1 MRRER
6 VLLKDKVVKKLL
18 NSENPTCREYLVRLI
33 SASTGI
39 SVKLLR
45 NNIELIT
52 PNINSNSNYVNSVS
66 DVMVKDNE
74 NYYNIEINYNNVPI
88 AIVKNNIYM
97 YNSILRQVHKS
108 DDYKNVKG
116 VIQIN
121 INNYDLFSKGE
132 FVYDSMMIEKKHH
145 IVRDNMLRVIDI
157 NLDFLSNIDYNKIK
171 KGNEY
176 NLEKLLYFFVCN
188 DKKLLDNIY
197 NGNGLMRD
205 ISKIFNIDI
214 EDLDKQLYYDYDEYM
229 KEVSYEQ
236 GEIDATLKRN
246 KEKQKAEKYITNKN
260 LSNIVVFR
268 RMLPEAHIPFSYY
281 RQAHIFFNDGNYYF
295 AYINYF
301 MMLEFCFAD
310 GHFHKQAVT
319 NNFCKSELLKL
330 CVLST
335 LNMLKNDKKADNYKW
350 LYEECKSRQ
359 KKVDFEG
366 VVYILIEYRGLLSHA
381 TERSKKY
388 LFDNNKLRPI
398 ALIISIICFLLCGY
412 MQIFCCSSEESKKRL
427 IKENI
432 DNLEKVKKDEI

>member
-121 INNYDLFSKGE
+121 INNYDLFNKGE

-246 KEKQKAEKYITNKN
+246 KEIIKNMLDNNLDKDLMLKITNLKEEELN
-260 LSNIVVFR
+260 KII
-268 RMLPEAHIPFSYY
+268 E
-281 RQAHIFFNDGNYYF
+281 
-295 AYINYF
+295 YINR
-301 MMLEFCFAD
+301 EE
-310 GHFHKQAVT
+310 T
-319 NNFCKSELLKL
+319 KS
-330 CVLST
+330 
-335 LNMLKNDKKADNYKW
+335 
-350 LYEECKSRQ
+350 
-359 KKVDFEG
+359 
-366 VVYILIEYRGLLSHA
+366 
-381 TERSKKY
+381 
-388 LFDNNKLRPI
+388 NK
-398 ALIISIICFLLCGY
+398 
-412 MQIFCCSSEESKKRL
+412 
-427 IKENI
+427 
-432 DNLEKVKKDEI
+432 

>member
-121 INNYDLFSKGE
+121 INNYDLFGKGE
-132 FVYDSMMIEKKHH
+132 FVYDSMMIEKKHN

-236 GEIDATLKRN
+236 GEIDGILKN
-246 KEKQKAEKYITNKN
+246 QKEIIKNMLNKN
-260 LSNIVVFR
+260 YPKKEIMELTNLKEEELNKIIEDISCEETKSN
-268 RMLPEAHIPFSYY
+268 
-281 RQAHIFFNDGNYYF
+281 
-295 AYINYF
+295 
-301 MMLEFCFAD
+301 
-310 GHFHKQAVT
+310 K
-319 NNFCKSELLKL
+319 
-330 CVLST
+330 
-335 LNMLKNDKKADNYKW
+335 
-350 LYEECKSRQ
+350 
-359 KKVDFEG
+359 
-366 VVYILIEYRGLLSHA
+366 
-381 TERSKKY
+381 
-388 LFDNNKLRPI
+388 
-398 ALIISIICFLLCGY
+398 
-412 MQIFCCSSEESKKRL
+412 
-427 IKENI
+427 
-432 DNLEKVKKDEI
+432 

>member
-1 MRRER
+1 MRQER

-45 NNIELIT
+45 NNIELVT

-171 KGNEY
+171 KGNKY

-236 GEIDATLKRN
+236 GEID
-246 KEKQKAEKYITNKN
+246 KQKSIIKNMLNKN
-260 LSNIVVFR
+260 YPKEEI
-268 RMLPEAHIPFSYY
+268 
-281 RQAHIFFNDGNYYF
+281 
-295 AYINYF
+295 
-301 MMLEFCFAD
+301 LEL
-310 GHFHKQAVT
+310 T
-319 NNFCKSELLKL
+319 NLKEEELNK
-330 CVLST
+330 
-335 LNMLKNDKKADNYKW
+335 
-350 LYEECKSRQ
+350 
-359 KKVDFEG
+359 
-366 VVYILIEYRGLLSHA
+366 IIE
-381 TERSKKY
+381 
-388 LFDNNKLRPI
+388 DI
-398 ALIISIICFLLCGY
+398 
-412 MQIFCCSSEESKKRL
+412 SSEETKSNK
-427 IKENI
+427 
-432 DNLEKVKKDEI
+432 

>member
-39 SVKLLR
+39 NVKLLR
-45 NNIELIT
+45 NNIELVT

-121 INNYDLFSKGE
+121 INNYDLFGKGE

-145 IVRDNMLRVIDI
+145 IIRNNMLRVIDI

-236 GEIDATLKRN
+236 GEIDGILKN
-246 KEKQKAEKYITNKN
+246 QKEIIKNMLENNFDKETMLKITNLKEEKLN
-260 LSNIVVFR
+260 KIIEDISREETKSN
-268 RMLPEAHIPFSYY
+268 
-281 RQAHIFFNDGNYYF
+281 
-295 AYINYF
+295 
-301 MMLEFCFAD
+301 
-310 GHFHKQAVT
+310 K
-319 NNFCKSELLKL
+319 
-330 CVLST
+330 
-335 LNMLKNDKKADNYKW
+335 
-350 LYEECKSRQ
+350 
-359 KKVDFEG
+359 
-366 VVYILIEYRGLLSHA
+366 
-381 TERSKKY
+381 
-388 LFDNNKLRPI
+388 
-398 ALIISIICFLLCGY
+398 
-412 MQIFCCSSEESKKRL
+412 
-427 IKENI
+427 
-432 DNLEKVKKDEI
+432 

>member
-45 NNIELIT
+45 NNIELVT

-121 INNYDLFSKGE
+121 INNYDLFGKGK

-236 GEIDATLKRN
+236 GEIDGVLK
-246 KEKQKAEKYITNKN
+246 KQKEIIFYFELSRRGRLTLSCIKVMLFELCETSTKYQSK
-260 LSNIVVFR
+260 
-268 RMLPEAHIPFSYY
+268 
-281 RQAHIFFNDGNYYF
+281 IFYF
-295 AYINYF
+295 DI
-301 MMLEFCFAD
+301 
-310 GHFHKQAVT
+310 
-319 NNFCKSELLKL
+319 
-330 CVLST
+330 
-335 LNMLKNDKKADNYKW
+335 
-350 LYEECKSRQ
+350 
-359 KKVDFEG
+359 
-366 VVYILIEYRGLLSHA
+366 
-381 TERSKKY
+381 
-388 LFDNNKLRPI
+388 
-398 ALIISIICFLLCGY
+398 
-412 MQIFCCSSEESKKRL
+412 
-427 IKENI
+427 
-432 DNLEKVKKDEI
+432 

>member
-1 MRRER
+1 MRQER

-45 NNIELIT
+45 NNIELVT

-171 KGNEY
+171 KGNKH

-188 DKKLLDNIY
+188 DKKMLDNIY

-236 GEIDATLKRN
+236 GEID
-246 KEKQKAEKYITNKN
+246 KQKSIIKNMLNKN
-260 LSNIVVFR
+260 YPKEEI
-268 RMLPEAHIPFSYY
+268 
-281 RQAHIFFNDGNYYF
+281 
-295 AYINYF
+295 
-301 MMLEFCFAD
+301 LEL
-310 GHFHKQAVT
+310 T
-319 NNFCKSELLKL
+319 NLKEEELNK
-330 CVLST
+330 
-335 LNMLKNDKKADNYKW
+335 
-350 LYEECKSRQ
+350 
-359 KKVDFEG
+359 
-366 VVYILIEYRGLLSHA
+366 IIE
-381 TERSKKY
+381 
-388 LFDNNKLRPI
+388 DI
-398 ALIISIICFLLCGY
+398 
-412 MQIFCCSSEESKKRL
+412 SSEETKSNK
-427 IKENI
+427 
-432 DNLEKVKKDEI
+432 

>member
-66 DVMVKDNE
+66 DVMIKDNE

-236 GEIDATLKRN
+236 GEIDGILKN
-246 KEKQKAEKYITNKN
+246 QKEIIKNMLNKN
-260 LSNIVVFR
+260 YPKEEIMELTNLKEEELNKIIEDISCEETKSN
-268 RMLPEAHIPFSYY
+268 
-281 RQAHIFFNDGNYYF
+281 
-295 AYINYF
+295 
-301 MMLEFCFAD
+301 
-310 GHFHKQAVT
+310 K
-319 NNFCKSELLKL
+319 
-330 CVLST
+330 
-335 LNMLKNDKKADNYKW
+335 
-350 LYEECKSRQ
+350 
-359 KKVDFEG
+359 
-366 VVYILIEYRGLLSHA
+366 
-381 TERSKKY
+381 
-388 LFDNNKLRPI
+388 
-398 ALIISIICFLLCGY
+398 
-412 MQIFCCSSEESKKRL
+412 
-427 IKENI
+427 
-432 DNLEKVKKDEI
+432 

>member
-45 NNIELIT
+45 NNIELVT

-236 GEIDATLKRN
+236 GEID
-246 KEKQKAEKYITNKN
+246 KQKSIIKNMLNNNLDKNLMLKITNLKEEELN
-260 LSNIVVFR
+260 KIIEDISCEETKSN
-268 RMLPEAHIPFSYY
+268 
-281 RQAHIFFNDGNYYF
+281 
-295 AYINYF
+295 
-301 MMLEFCFAD
+301 
-310 GHFHKQAVT
+310 K
-319 NNFCKSELLKL
+319 
-330 CVLST
+330 
-335 LNMLKNDKKADNYKW
+335 
-350 LYEECKSRQ
+350 
-359 KKVDFEG
+359 
-366 VVYILIEYRGLLSHA
+366 
-381 TERSKKY
+381 
-388 LFDNNKLRPI
+388 
-398 ALIISIICFLLCGY
+398 
-412 MQIFCCSSEESKKRL
+412 
-427 IKENI
+427 
-432 DNLEKVKKDEI
+432 

>member
-45 NNIELIT
+45 NNIELVT
-52 PNINSNSNYVNSVS
+52 PNISSNSNYVNSVS

-121 INNYDLFSKGE
+121 INNYDLFGKGE

-214 EDLDKQLYYDYDEYM
+214 EDLDKQLYYDYD
-229 KEVSYEQ
+229 
-236 GEIDATLKRN
+236 
-246 KEKQKAEKYITNKN
+246 
-260 LSNIVVFR
+260 
-268 RMLPEAHIPFSYY
+268 
-281 RQAHIFFNDGNYYF
+281 
-295 AYINYF
+295 
-301 MMLEFCFAD
+301 
-310 GHFHKQAVT
+310 
-319 NNFCKSELLKL
+319 
-330 CVLST
+330 
-335 LNMLKNDKKADNYKW
+335 
-350 LYEECKSRQ
+350 
-359 KKVDFEG
+359 
-366 VVYILIEYRGLLSHA
+366 
-381 TERSKKY
+381 
-388 LFDNNKLRPI
+388 
-398 ALIISIICFLLCGY
+398 
-412 MQIFCCSSEESKKRL
+412 
-427 IKENI
+427 
-432 DNLEKVKKDEI
+432 

>member
-45 NNIELIT
+45 NNIELVT

-108 DDYKNVKG
+108 NDYKNVKG

-121 INNYDLFSKGE
+121 INNYDLFGKGE

-236 GEIDATLKRN
+236 GEIDNRKKIIKNML
-246 KEKQKAEKYITNKN
+246 NKN
-260 LSNIVVFR
+260 YPKEEIMEL
-268 RMLPEAHIPFSYY
+268 
-281 RQAHIFFNDGNYYF
+281 
-295 AYINYF
+295 
-301 MMLEFCFAD
+301 
-310 GHFHKQAVT
+310 T
-319 NNFCKSELLKL
+319 N
-330 CVLST
+330 
-335 LNMLKNDKKADNYKW
+335 LKN
-350 LYEECKSRQ
+350 EELNKIIEDISREETKSNKSN
-359 KKVDFEG
+359 KKV
-366 VVYILIEYRGLLSHA
+366 
-381 TERSKKY
+381 
-388 LFDNNKLRPI
+388 N
-398 ALIISIICFLLCGY
+398 
-412 MQIFCCSSEESKKRL
+412 
-427 IKENI
+427 
-432 DNLEKVKKDEI
+432 

>member
-1 MRRER
+1 MRQER

-45 NNIELIT
+45 NNIELVT

-171 KGNEY
+171 KGNKH

-188 DKKLLDNIY
+188 DKKMLDNIY

-246 KEKQKAEKYITNKN
+246 KEIIK
-260 LSNIVVFR
+260 
-268 RMLPEAHIPFSYY
+268 
-281 RQAHIFFNDGNYYF
+281 
-295 AYINYF
+295 
-301 MMLEFCFAD
+301 
-310 GHFHKQAVT
+310 
-319 NNFCKSELLKL
+319 
-330 CVLST
+330 
-335 LNMLKNDKKADNYKW
+335 NMLNNNLDKDLMLKIINLK
-350 LYEECKSRQ
+350 EEELNKIIEDINCEETKS
-359 KKVDFEG
+359 
-366 VVYILIEYRGLLSHA
+366 
-381 TERSKKY
+381 
-388 LFDNNKLRPI
+388 NK
-398 ALIISIICFLLCGY
+398 
-412 MQIFCCSSEESKKRL
+412 
-427 IKENI
+427 
-432 DNLEKVKKDEI
+432 

>member
-45 NNIELIT
+45 NNIELVT

-121 INNYDLFSKGE
+121 INNYDLFGKGE
-132 FVYDSMMIEKKHH
+132 FVYDSMMIEKKHN

-236 GEIDATLKRN
+236 GEID
-246 KEKQKAEKYITNKN
+246 KQKSIIKNMLNNNLDKDLMLKITNLKEEELN
-260 LSNIVVFR
+260 KIIEDINRDETISN
-268 RMLPEAHIPFSYY
+268 
-281 RQAHIFFNDGNYYF
+281 
-295 AYINYF
+295 
-301 MMLEFCFAD
+301 
-310 GHFHKQAVT
+310 K
-319 NNFCKSELLKL
+319 
-330 CVLST
+330 
-335 LNMLKNDKKADNYKW
+335 
-350 LYEECKSRQ
+350 
-359 KKVDFEG
+359 
-366 VVYILIEYRGLLSHA
+366 
-381 TERSKKY
+381 
-388 LFDNNKLRPI
+388 
-398 ALIISIICFLLCGY
+398 
-412 MQIFCCSSEESKKRL
+412 
-427 IKENI
+427 
-432 DNLEKVKKDEI
+432 

>member
-45 NNIELIT
+45 NNIELVT

-121 INNYDLFSKGE
+121 INNYDLFNKGE

-246 KEKQKAEKYITNKN
+246 KEIIKNMLDNNLDKNLMLKITNLK
-260 LSNIVVFR
+260 
-268 RMLPEAHIPFSYY
+268 E
-281 RQAHIFFNDGNYYF
+281 
-295 AYINYF
+295 
-301 MMLEFCFAD
+301 E
-310 GHFHKQAVT
+310 
-319 NNFCKSELLKL
+319 EL
-330 CVLST
+330 
-335 LNMLKNDKKADNYKW
+335 
-350 LYEECKSRQ
+350 
-359 KKVDFEG
+359 
-366 VVYILIEYRGLLSHA
+366 
-381 TERSKKY
+381 
-388 LFDNNKLRPI
+388 NK
-398 ALIISIICFLLCGY
+398 II
-412 MQIFCCSSEESKKRL
+412 
-427 IKENI
+427 ENI
-432 DNLEKVKKDEI
+432 NREETKLNK

>member
-45 NNIELIT
+45 NNIELVT
-52 PNINSNSNYVNSVS
+52 PNVSSNSNYVNSVS

-121 INNYDLFSKGE
+121 INNYDLFGKGK

-236 GEIDATLKRN
+236 GEIDNRKKIIKNMLDNNLDKDLMLK
-246 KEKQKAEKYITNKN
+246 ITNLK
-260 LSNIVVFR
+260 
-268 RMLPEAHIPFSYY
+268 E
-281 RQAHIFFNDGNYYF
+281 
-295 AYINYF
+295 
-301 MMLEFCFAD
+301 E
-310 GHFHKQAVT
+310 
-319 NNFCKSELLKL
+319 EL
-330 CVLST
+330 
-335 LNMLKNDKKADNYKW
+335 
-350 LYEECKSRQ
+350 
-359 KKVDFEG
+359 
-366 VVYILIEYRGLLSHA
+366 
-381 TERSKKY
+381 
-388 LFDNNKLRPI
+388 NK
-398 ALIISIICFLLCGY
+398 II
-412 MQIFCCSSEESKKRL
+412 
-427 IKENI
+427 ENI
-432 DNLEKVKKDEI
+432 NREETKSNK